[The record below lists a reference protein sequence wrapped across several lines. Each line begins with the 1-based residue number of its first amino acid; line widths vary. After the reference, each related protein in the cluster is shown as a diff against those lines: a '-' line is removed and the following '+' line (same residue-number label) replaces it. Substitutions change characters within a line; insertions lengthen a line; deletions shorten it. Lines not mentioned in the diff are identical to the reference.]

1 LVILA
6 FLVKLLVENLSN
18 ALQKTFKNLRG
29 YGKLTEKNVK
39 DALRE
44 VRLALLEADVNF
56 RVARDFT
63 ARVQE
68 ACLGEEVLDSVTP
81 GQQVIKRVN
90 DELVALFGG
99 AHREFDLT
107 GSPAS
112 VMLMGLHGSGKT
124 TTAGKLAQRWKKSGR
139 RVLLVACD
147 IRRPAAVEQLSILAQ
162 QIGVDLLKPEP
173 NETVPELGKRAVQF
187 SRDNPF
193 DVVIYDTGGRFQ
205 VDEELIA
212 ELKHFRAWTEPRNAV
227 LVLDAAIGQE
237 SVTVAEAFREAVGLT
252 GLILTKLDG
261 DARGGAALSVHAVT
275 GCPILMTGSGE
286 KMDDLDPFYPD
297 RMASRI
303 LGKGD
308 VVSFVEKAQGIV
320 DEKEAEK
327 LQQKLANNQL
337 DLEDFLAQ
345 IRQMR
350 KLGSM
355 ESLFDMMPGD
365 AMKMSAKQKQAIA
378 ASSETEMK
386 KYESIIL
393 SMTPWER
400 QHPGAIDRS
409 RRLRIAAGCG
419 RKFSDVNQLLKRF
432 EQTGK
437 MGKQFKKVEKRLLR
451 LKKFT
456 KK

>member
-1 LVILA
+1 M
-6 FLVKLLVENLSN
+6 FENLSS

-44 VRLALLEADVNF
+44 VRVALLEADVNF
-56 RVARDFT
+56 RVARDFA

-68 ACLGEEVLDSVTP
+68 ACMGEEVLDSVTP
-81 GQQVIKRVN
+81 GQQIIKRVS
-90 DELVALFGG
+90 DELTELFGG

-107 GSPAS
+107 GNPAS

-124 TTAGKLAQRWKKSGR
+124 TTAGKLANRWKKSGR

-162 QIGVDLLKPEP
+162 QIGVDILKPEP
-173 NETVPELGKRAVQF
+173 DETVPMLGKRAAQF
-187 SRDNPF
+187 SKDEKF

-205 VDEELIA
+205 VDDELIA

-237 SVTVAEAFREAVGLT
+237 SVNVAEAFREAVGLT
-252 GLILTKLDG
+252 GMILTKLDG

-286 KMDDLDPFYPD
+286 KMDDLEPFYPD

-308 VVSFVEKAQGIV
+308 VISFVEKAQGVV
-320 DEKEAEK
+320 DEKEAMK
-327 LQQKLANNQL
+327 LQEKLANNQL

-350 KLGSM
+350 KLGPM
-355 ESLFDMMPGD
+355 ENLFDMIPGD
-365 AMKMSAKQKQAIA
+365 AMKMSAKQKQAVA
-378 ASSETEMK
+378 ASSETEMR

-400 QHPGAIDRS
+400 KHPAAIDRS
-409 RRLRIAAGCG
+409 RRLRIAAGSG
-419 RKFSDVNQLLKRF
+419 RKLADVNQLLKRF

-451 LKKFT
+451 LKKLT

>member
-1 LVILA
+1 M
-6 FLVKLLVENLSN
+6 FENLSS

-29 YGKLTEKNVK
+29 YGKLSEKNVK

-56 RVARDFT
+56 KVARDFIK
-63 ARVQE
+63 RVQ
-68 ACLGEEVLDSVTP
+68 ASCMGEEVLSSVTP
-81 GQQVIKRVN
+81 GQQIIKRVN
-90 DELVALFGG
+90 DELIELFGG

-107 GSPAS
+107 GHPAS

-124 TTAGKLAQRWKKSGR
+124 TTAGKLANRWKKSGR

-147 IRRPAAVEQLSILAQ
+147 IRRPAAVEQLSILAK
-162 QIGVDLLKPEP
+162 QIGVDILKPEP
-173 NETVPELGKRAVQF
+173 GEEVPMLGKRAAQF
-187 SRDNPF
+187 AREEKF

-205 VDEELIA
+205 VDDELVEEL
-212 ELKHFRAWTEPRNAV
+212 KQFRAETEPRNVV

-237 SVTVAEAFREAVGLT
+237 SVNVAEAFREAVGLT
-252 GLILTKLDG
+252 GMILTKLDG

-286 KMDDLDPFYPD
+286 KMDDLEPFHPD

-308 VVSFVEKAQGIV
+308 IVSFVEKAQGLV
-320 DEKEAEK
+320 DQEEAMK
-327 LQQKLANNQL
+327 LQEKMMSSQL
-337 DLEDFLAQ
+337 DLEDFLSQ
-345 IRQMR
+345 IQQMK

-355 ESLFDMMPGD
+355 EAIFDMMPGD
-365 AMKMSAKQKQAIA
+365 AMKMTAHQKQSMAA
-378 ASSETEMK
+378 ASDMEMK
-386 KYESIIL
+386 KFESIIQ

-400 QHPGAIDRS
+400 RHPKEIDRS

-419 RKFSDVNQLLKRF
+419 RKFADVNQLLKRF

-437 MGKQFKKVEKRLLR
+437 MGKQFKKMEKRLLR
-451 LKKFT
+451 MKKLT
-456 KK
+456 RK

>member
-1 LVILA
+1 M
-6 FLVKLLVENLSN
+6 FENLST

-29 YGKLTEKNVK
+29 YGKLSEKNVK

-56 RVARDFT
+56 RVARDFVK
-63 ARVQE
+63 RVQE
-68 ACLGEEVLDSVTP
+68 SCMGEEVLDSVTP
-81 GQQVIKRVN
+81 GQQIIKRVN
-90 DELVALFGG
+90 DELVELFGG
-99 AHREFDLT
+99 AHKEFDLT
-107 GSPAS
+107 GHPAS

-124 TTAGKLAQRWKKSGR
+124 TTAGKLANRWKKSGR

-162 QIGVDLLKPEP
+162 QVGVDILKPEP
-173 NETVPELGKRAVQF
+173 DETVPMLGKRAAQF
-187 SRDNPF
+187 SKEEKF

-205 VDEELIA
+205 VDEELVA
-212 ELKHFRAWTEPRNAV
+212 ELKQFRAWTEPRNVV

-237 SVTVAEAFREAVGLT
+237 SVNVAEAFREAVGLT

-286 KMDDLDPFYPD
+286 KMDDLTPFYPD

-308 VVSFVEKAQGIV
+308 VISFVEKAQGVI
-320 DEKEAEK
+320 DEKEAMEM
-327 LQQKLANNQL
+327 QEKLANNQL

-345 IRQMR
+345 IQQMK

-365 AMKMSAKQKQAIA
+365 AMKMSTQQKQAA
-378 ASSETEMK
+378 ARASETEMK
-386 KYESIIL
+386 KFESIIQR
-393 SMTPWER
+393 MTRWER
-400 QHPGAIDRS
+400 QHPKQIDRP

-419 RKFSDVNQLLKRF
+419 RKFADVNQLLKRF

-437 MGKQFKKVEKRLLR
+437 MGKQFKKMEKRLLR
-451 LKKFT
+451 FKKLT
-456 KK
+456 RK

>member
-1 LVILA
+1 M
-6 FLVKLLVENLSN
+6 FENLST

-29 YGKLTEKNVK
+29 YGKLSEKNVK

-56 RVARDFT
+56 RVARDFVQ
-63 ARVQE
+63 RVQE
-68 ACLGEEVLDSVTP
+68 ACMGEEVFDSVTP
-81 GQQVIKRVN
+81 GQQIIKRVN
-90 DELVALFGG
+90 DELVELFGG

-107 GSPAS
+107 GHPAS

-124 TTAGKLAQRWKKSGR
+124 TTAGKLANHWKKSGR
-139 RVLLVACD
+139 RVLLAACD

-162 QIGVDLLKPEP
+162 QIGVDIVKPEP
-173 NETVPELGKRAVQF
+173 GETVPMLGKRVAQF
-187 SRDNPF
+187 SRDEKY

-205 VDEELIA
+205 VDDELVA

-237 SVTVAEAFREAVGLT
+237 SVNVAEAFREAVGLT
-252 GLILTKLDG
+252 GMILTKLDG

-286 KMDDLDPFYPD
+286 KMDDLEPFYPD

-308 VVSFVEKAQGIV
+308 VVSFVEKAQGLV
-320 DEKEAEK
+320 DEKEAMK
-327 LQQKLANNQL
+327 LQEKLANNQL
-337 DLEDFLAQ
+337 DLEDFLSQ
-345 IRQMR
+345 IRQMK

-386 KYESIIL
+386 KFESIIQ

-400 QHPGAIDRS
+400 KHPKEIDRP
-409 RRLRIAAGCG
+409 RRLRIAAGSG
-419 RKFSDVNQLLKRF
+419 RKLADVNQLLKRF

-437 MGKQFKKVEKRLLR
+437 MGKQFKKMEKRLLR
-451 LKKFT
+451 FKKLT

>member
-1 LVILA
+1 M
-6 FLVKLLVENLSN
+6 FENLST

-29 YGKLTEKNVK
+29 YGKLSEKNVK

-56 RVARDFT
+56 RVARDFVK
-63 ARVQE
+63 RVQDS
-68 ACLGEEVLDSVTP
+68 CMGEEVLDSVTP
-81 GQQVIKRVN
+81 GQQIIKRVN
-90 DELVALFGG
+90 DELVELFGG

-107 GSPAS
+107 GHPAS

-124 TTAGKLAQRWKKSGR
+124 TTAGKLAKRWKKSGR

-162 QIGVDLLKPEP
+162 QVGVDILKPEP
-173 NETVPELGKRAVQF
+173 DETVPMLGKRAAQF
-187 SRDNPF
+187 SKDGKY
-193 DVVIYDTGGRFQ
+193 DVVVYDTGGRFQ
-205 VDEELIA
+205 VDEELVA
-212 ELKHFRAWTEPRNAV
+212 ELKYFRAWTEPRNAV

-237 SVTVAEAFREAVGLT
+237 SVNVAEAFREAVGLT

-286 KMDDLDPFYPD
+286 KMDDLEPFYPD

-308 VVSFVEKAQGIV
+308 VVSFVEKAQGLV
-320 DEKEAEK
+320 DEKKAMKLQEK
-327 LQQKLANNQL
+327 LMNSQL
-337 DLEDFLAQ
+337 DLEDFLSQ
-345 IRQMR
+345 IQQIR

-355 ESLFDMMPGD
+355 ASLMDMMPGD
-365 AMKMSAKQKQAIA
+365 MMKVSPQQKQAMA
-378 ASSETEMK
+378 ASSEAEMK
-386 KYESIIL
+386 KFESIIQ

-400 QHPGAIDRS
+400 RHPKEIDRS
-409 RRLRIAAGCG
+409 RRLRIAAGSG
-419 RKFSDVNQLLKRF
+419 RKFADVNQLLKRF

-437 MGKQFKKVEKRLLR
+437 MGKQFKKMEKRLLR
-451 LKKFT
+451 LKKLT
-456 KK
+456 RK

>member
-1 LVILA
+1 M
-6 FLVKLLVENLSN
+6 FENLST

-29 YGKLTEKNVK
+29 YGKLSEKNVK
-39 DALRE
+39 DALRD

-56 RVARDFT
+56 RVARDFVK
-63 ARVQE
+63 RVQDS
-68 ACLGEEVLDSVTP
+68 CMGEEVFDSVTP
-81 GQQVIKRVN
+81 GQQIIKRVN
-90 DELVALFGG
+90 DELVELFGG

-107 GSPAS
+107 GHPAS

-124 TTAGKLAQRWKKSGR
+124 TTAGKLANRWKKSGR

-147 IRRPAAVEQLSILAQ
+147 IRRPAAVEQLTILAQ
-162 QIGVDLLKPEP
+162 QIGVDIMKPEP
-173 NETVPELGKRAVQF
+173 NETVPLLGRRAVSFAQAEK
-187 SRDNPF
+187 F

-205 VDEELIA
+205 VDDELVQ
-212 ELKHFRAWTEPRNAV
+212 ELKEFRAETEPGNTV

-237 SVTVAEAFREAVGLT
+237 SVNVAEAFREAVGLS

-275 GCPILMTGSGE
+275 GCPILMTGAGE
-286 KMDDLDPFYPD
+286 KMDDLESFYPD

-308 VVSFVEKAQGIV
+308 VISFVEKAQGLV
-320 DEKEAEK
+320 DEKEALRMQEK
-327 LQQKLANNQL
+327 LMNSQL
-337 DLEDFLAQ
+337 DLEDFLSQ

-355 ESLFDMMPGD
+355 ESLLDMMPGD
-365 AMKMSAKQKQAIA
+365 AMKMSAKQKQAMA
-378 ASSETEMK
+378 ASSEAEMNK
-386 KYESIIL
+386 FESIIQ

-400 QHPGAIDRS
+400 RHPGAIDRS
-409 RRLRIAAGCG
+409 RRLRISAGCG
-419 RKFSDVNQLLKRF
+419 RKFADVNQLLKRF

-437 MGKQFKKVEKRLLR
+437 MGKQFKKMEKRLLR
-451 LKKFT
+451 LKKLT

>member
-1 LVILA
+1 M
-6 FLVKLLVENLSN
+6 FENLSS

-29 YGKLTEKNVK
+29 YGKLSEKNVK

-56 RVARDFT
+56 RVARDFVK
-63 ARVQE
+63 RVQE
-68 ACLGEEVLDSVTP
+68 ACMGEEVLDSITP
-81 GQQVIKRVN
+81 GQQIIKRVN
-90 DELVALFGG
+90 DELVELFGG
-99 AHREFDLT
+99 AHKEFDLT

-124 TTAGKLAQRWKKSGR
+124 TTAGKLANRWKKSGR

-162 QIGVDLLKPEP
+162 QVGVDILKPEP
-173 NETVPELGKRAVQF
+173 DETVPMLGKRAVRF
-187 SRDNPF
+187 AKEGKY

-205 VDEELIA
+205 VDDELVA

-237 SVTVAEAFREAVGLT
+237 SVNVAEAFREAVGLT

-286 KMDDLDPFYPD
+286 KMDDLTPFYPD
-297 RMASRI
+297 RMAARI

-308 VVSFVEKAQGIV
+308 VVGFVEKAQGMM
-320 DEKEAEK
+320 DETEAIKMQE
-327 LQQKLANNQL
+327 KLANNQL
-337 DLEDFLAQ
+337 DLEDFLSQ
-345 IRQMR
+345 IKQLK

-365 AMKMSAKQKQAIA
+365 AMKMSAQQKQAMA
-378 ASSETEMK
+378 ASSEVEMK
-386 KYESIIL
+386 KFESIIQ
-393 SMTPWER
+393 SMTIWER
-400 QHPGAIDRS
+400 RHPKEIGRS

-419 RKFSDVNQLLKRF
+419 RKLADVNQLLKRF
-432 EQTGK
+432 EQTSK
-437 MGKQFKKVEKRLLR
+437 MGKQFKKMEKRLLR
-451 LKKFT
+451 FKKLT
-456 KK
+456 RK

>member
-1 LVILA
+1 M
-6 FLVKLLVENLSN
+6 FENLST

-29 YGKLTEKNVK
+29 YGKLSEKNVK

-56 RVARDFT
+56 RVARDFVQ
-63 ARVQE
+63 RVQE
-68 ACLGEEVLDSVTP
+68 ACMGEEVFDSVTP
-81 GQQVIKRVN
+81 GQQIIKRVN
-90 DELVALFGG
+90 DELVELFGG

-107 GSPAS
+107 GHPAS

-124 TTAGKLAQRWKKSGR
+124 TTAGKLANHWKKSGR
-139 RVLLVACD
+139 RVLLAACD

-162 QIGVDLLKPEP
+162 EIGVDIVKPEP
-173 NETVPELGKRAVQF
+173 GETVPMLGKRVAQF
-187 SRDNPF
+187 SRDEKY

-205 VDEELIA
+205 VDDELVA

-237 SVTVAEAFREAVGLT
+237 SVNVAEAFREAVGLT
-252 GLILTKLDG
+252 GMILTKLDG

-286 KMDDLDPFYPD
+286 KMDDLEPFYPD

-308 VVSFVEKAQGIV
+308 VVSFVEKAQGLV
-320 DEKEAEK
+320 DEKEAMK
-327 LQQKLANNQL
+327 LQEKLANNQL
-337 DLEDFLAQ
+337 DLEDFLSQ
-345 IRQMR
+345 IRQMK

-386 KYESIIL
+386 KFESIIQ

-400 QHPGAIDRS
+400 KHPKEIDRP
-409 RRLRIAAGCG
+409 RRLRIAAGSG
-419 RKFSDVNQLLKRF
+419 RKLADVNQLLKRF

-437 MGKQFKKVEKRLLR
+437 MGKQFKKMEKRLLR
-451 LKKFT
+451 FKKLT

>member
-1 LVILA
+1 M
-6 FLVKLLVENLSN
+6 FENLSA

-56 RVARDFT
+56 RVARDFV

-68 ACLGEEVLDSVTP
+68 SCMGEEVLDSITP
-81 GQQVIKRVN
+81 GQQIIKRVN
-90 DELVALFGG
+90 DELVELFGG
-99 AHREFDLT
+99 AHKEFDLT

-124 TTAGKLAQRWKKSGR
+124 TTAGKLANRWKKSGR
-139 RVLLVACD
+139 RILLVACD
-147 IRRPAAVEQLSILAQ
+147 IRRPAAVEQLSILAR
-162 QIGVDLLKPEP
+162 QIGVDILKPEP
-173 NETVPELGKRAVQF
+173 GETVPMLGKRAAQAAK
-187 SRDNPF
+187 DGKY
-193 DVVIYDTGGRFQ
+193 DVVVYDTGGRFQ
-205 VDEELIA
+205 IDDELIA
-212 ELKHFRAWTEPRNAV
+212 ELKHFRAWTEPRNVV

-237 SVTVAEAFREAVGLT
+237 SVNVAEAFRDAVGLT
-252 GLILTKLDG
+252 GMILTKLDG

-286 KMDDLDPFYPD
+286 KMDDLEPFYPD

-308 VVSFVEKAQGIV
+308 VVSFVEKAQGLV
-320 DEKEAEK
+320 NEKDAMEMQE
-327 LQQKLANNQL
+327 KLANNQL
-337 DLEDFLAQ
+337 DLEDFLSQ
-345 IRQMR
+345 IRQMK

-365 AMKMSAKQKQAIA
+365 MMKMTPQQKQATAA
-378 ASSETEMK
+378 ASELEMK
-386 KYESIIL
+386 KFEAIIQ

-400 QHPGAIDRS
+400 KHPKAIDRS
-409 RRLRIAAGCG
+409 RRLRIAAGSG
-419 RKFSDVNQLLKRF
+419 RKLADVNQLLKRF

-437 MGKQFKKVEKRLLR
+437 MGKQFKKMEKRLLR
-451 LKKFT
+451 LKKLT
-456 KK
+456 RK

>member
-1 LVILA
+1 M
-6 FLVKLLVENLSN
+6 FENLST

-29 YGKLTEKNVK
+29 YGKLSEKNVK

-56 RVARDFT
+56 RVARDFVT
-63 ARVQE
+63 RVQE
-68 ACLGEEVLDSVTP
+68 SCMGEEVLDSVTP
-81 GQQVIKRVN
+81 GQQIIKRVN
-90 DELVALFGG
+90 DELVELFGG
-99 AHREFDLT
+99 AHKEFDLT
-107 GSPAS
+107 GHPAS

-124 TTAGKLAQRWKKSGR
+124 TTAGKLANRWKKSGR

-147 IRRPAAVEQLSILAQ
+147 IRRPAAVEQLSILAKQ
-162 QIGVDLLKPEP
+162 VGVEILKPEP
-173 NETVPELGKRAVQF
+173 DETVPMLGKRAAQF
-187 SRDNPF
+187 AKEEKF

-205 VDEELIA
+205 VDDELVG
-212 ELKHFRAWTEPRNAV
+212 ELKHFRAWTEPRNVV

-237 SVTVAEAFREAVGLT
+237 SVNVAETFREAVGLT

-286 KMDDLDPFYPD
+286 KMDDLTPFYPD

-308 VVSFVEKAQGIV
+308 VISFVEKAQGIV
-320 DEKEAEK
+320 DEKEAMKMQE
-327 LQQKLANNQL
+327 KLANNQL
-337 DLEDFLAQ
+337 DLEDFLSQ
-345 IRQMR
+345 IQQMK

-365 AMKMSAKQKQAIA
+365 AMKMSTQQKQAA
-378 ASSETEMK
+378 AQASELEMK
-386 KYESIIL
+386 KFESIIQ

-400 QHPGAIDRS
+400 KHPKQIDRP

-419 RKFSDVNQLLKRF
+419 RKFADVNQLLKRF

-437 MGKQFKKVEKRLLR
+437 MGKQFKKMEKRLLR
-451 LKKFT
+451 FKKLT
-456 KK
+456 RK